1 LTEWHREN
9 GYIRMHAII
18 AAYKMA
24 DYLHKRYWQR
34 DDAWLLIE
42 MGAEL
47 NALQFLKVG
56 WELTEE

>member
-1 LTEWHREN
+1 
-9 GYIRMHAII
+9 MHAII

-47 NALQFLKVG
+47 NALQFLKIG